1 MKEPLQHTSSR
12 AKRSGV
18 ERPQSQRC
26 EISLRPRRTRLG
38 WGLSI
43 ARLARN
49 DAMRIWFGAL
59 ALIGG
64 GALAFVLV
72 WWSQR
77 ASTPPATMPAS
88 APMPVAPVVRQ
99 WLDGTPLATG
109 AAQPLAVAIIIDN
122 APESQ
127 PQSGLT
133 DAPLVF
139 EVPVEGRRT
148 RLLAV
153 HALPTPSN
161 DGAECPSCP
170 IGPVR
175 SARPYFIGLAAAIG
189 APLVHV
195 GGSPAAMAVLRSSE
209 WLHMNQYFDPPF
221 WRDVSRRA
229 PFNVYTAASN
239 LGAFV
244 RTRGWEERLRESM
257 GALWGYTD
265 EVIPPSP
272 STPTIRLPY
281 DSGPYVVAWTYDAQ
295 AGVYKRSQD
304 GRSHLVRSGSEER
317 AVTATNVVVL
327 RVRSRVLDAIG
338 RLEIS
343 ALEPPIQPTSA
354 PKIATVFTGGRR
366 IDGTW
371 DWNVGGAPRF
381 QLLQTD
387 GTPITLQ
394 PGTTWVE
401 FIDWDLE

>member
-1 MKEPLQHTSSR
+1 MSTKRPQH
-12 AKRSGV
+12 RSGIAL
-18 ERPQSQRC
+18 PQKA
-26 EISLRPRRTRLG
+26 TR
-38 WGLSI
+38 I
-43 ARLARN
+43 
-49 DAMRIWFGAL
+49 GAL

-64 GALAFVLV
+64 GALAFVFV

-77 ASTPPATMPAS
+77 EVAPATVEPAS
-88 APMPVAPVVRQ
+88 VQTPAAPVVRQ
-99 WLDGTPLATG
+99 WFDGIPLTTG
-109 AAQPLAVAIIIDN
+109 AEQPLAVAIIIDN

-127 PQSGLT
+127 PQSGLA

-148 RLLAV
+148 RLLAIV
-153 HALPTPSN
+153 PL
-161 DGAECPSCP
+161 DGGSQP

-175 SARPYFIGLAAAIG
+175 SARPYFIELAAAIG

-195 GGSPAAMAVLRSSE
+195 GGSPAAMAVLQSSG
-209 WLHMNQYFDPPF
+209 WLHINQYFDPPF

-244 RTRGWEERLRESM
+244 RTRGWEERLRV
-257 GALWGYTD
+257 GGIIDVWQYAD
-265 EVIPPSP
+265 EKREASAGGN
-272 STPTIRLPY
+272 TIRLPF
-281 DSGPYVVAWTYDAQ
+281 DSGPYVVEWTYDAQ

-304 GRSHLVRSGSEER
+304 GRSHPVRSGSEER
-317 AVTATNVVVL
+317 AVTATNIVVL

-343 ALEPPIQPTSA
+343 ALEPPAKPSSEASLYYGVQPSSVPLA
-354 PKIATVFTGGRR
+354 ATVYSNGQRV
-366 IDGTW
+366 DGTW
-371 DWNVGGAPRF
+371 DWNVGGSPRF
-381 QLLQTD
+381 QLLRAD

-401 FIDWDLE
+401 IVDFDW

>member
-1 MKEPLQHTSSR
+1 MF
-12 AKRSGV
+12 
-18 ERPQSQRC
+18 
-26 EISLRPRRTRLG
+26 I
-38 WGLSI
+38 
-43 ARLARN
+43 
-49 DAMRIWFGAL
+49 GAL

-64 GALAFVLV
+64 GALAFAFV

-88 APMPVAPVVRQ
+88 APMPAAPVVRR
-99 WLDGTPLATG
+99 WIDGVPFAVG
-109 AAQPLAVAIIIDN
+109 ASQPLAVAIIIDN

-127 PQSGLT
+127 PQSGLA
-133 DAPLVF
+133 DSPLVF

-153 HALPTPSN
+153 YALSTPSN
-161 DGAECPSCP
+161 DGAECSSCP

-195 GGSPAAMAVLRSSE
+195 GGSPAAMAVLQSSG
-209 WLHMNQYFDPPF
+209 WLHINQYFDPPF
-221 WRDVSRRA
+221 WRDTSRRA

-244 RTRGWEERLRESM
+244 RTRGWEERLRASATE
-257 GALWGYTD
+257 LWKYTD
-265 EVIPPSP
+265 DLPLSLPLQGEGEKRSGGDVIRFPF
-272 STPTIRLPY
+272 
-281 DSGPYVVAWTYDAQ
+281 DSGPYVIEWTYDAQ

-304 GRSHLVRSGSEER
+304 GRFHMVRSGSEER

-327 RVRSRVLDAIG
+327 RVRSHVLDAIG

-343 ALEPPIQPTSA
+343 TLEPPVQPSSA
-354 PKIATVFTGGRR
+354 QMAATVYSGGQRV
-366 IDGTW
+366 DGTW
-371 DWNVGGAPRF
+371 DWNVGGSPRF
-381 QLLQTD
+381 QLLRAD
-387 GTPITLQ
+387 STPIALQ

-401 FIDWDLE
+401 VVDFDWE

>member
-1 MKEPLQHTSSR
+1 MSTK
-12 AKRSGV
+12 
-18 ERPQSQRC
+18 RPQRKLG
-26 EISLRPRRTRLG
+26 IALPRK
-38 WGLSI
+38 
-43 ARLARN
+43 
-49 DAMRIWFGAL
+49 AMFIGAL

-72 WWSQR
+72 WWAQR
-77 ASTPPATMPAS
+77 VRTPPATMPAS
-88 APMPVAPVVRQ
+88 APMPAAPVVRQ

-109 AAQPLAVAIIIDN
+109 AAQSLAVAIIIDN

-127 PQSGLT
+127 PQSGLA

-153 HALPTPSN
+153 YALPTPSN
-161 DGAECPSCP
+161 DGAECSSCP

-195 GGSPAAMAVLRSSE
+195 GGSPAAMAVLRSSG
-209 WLHMNQYFDPPF
+209 WLHVNQYFDPPF

-244 RTRGWEERLRESM
+244 RTRGWEERLRESV

-265 EVIPPSP
+265 EVIPPLP
-272 STPTIRLPY
+272 STPTIRLPF
-281 DSGPYVVAWTYDAQ
+281 DSGPYVVEWTYDAQ

-304 GRSHLVRSGSEER
+304 GRSHLVRSGGEER

-343 ALEPPIQPTSA
+343 ALESPVQPSSA
-354 PKIATVFTGGRR
+354 QMAATVYSGGQRV
-366 IDGTW
+366 DGTW

-381 QLLQTD
+381 QLLGAD
-387 GTPITLQ
+387 GTPIPLQ

-401 FIDWDLE
+401 IVDVEWE

>member
-1 MKEPLQHTSSR
+1 MSTK
-12 AKRSGV
+12 
-18 ERPQSQRC
+18 RPQHKFG
-26 EISLRPRRTRLG
+26 IALPRKAILV
-38 WGLSI
+38 
-43 ARLARN
+43 
-49 DAMRIWFGAL
+49 GAL

-77 ASTPPATMPAS
+77 ASTPPATMLAS
-88 APMPVAPVVRQ
+88 APMPAAPVVRR
-99 WLDGTPLATG
+99 WIDGVPFAVG
-109 AAQPLAVAIIIDN
+109 ASQPLAVAIIIDN

-127 PQSGLT
+127 PQSGLA
-133 DAPLVF
+133 DSPLVF

-153 HALPTPSN
+153 YALTTPSN
-161 DGAECPSCP
+161 DGAECSSCP

-195 GGSPAAMAVLRSSE
+195 GGSPAAMAVLQSSG
-209 WLHMNQYFDPPF
+209 WLHINQYFDPPF
-221 WRDVSRRA
+221 WRDTSRRA

-244 RTRGWEERLRESM
+244 RTRGWEERLRESV

-265 EVIPPSP
+265 EVITPSP
-272 STPTIRLPY
+272 STPTIRLPF
-281 DSGPYVVAWTYDAQ
+281 DSGPYVVEWTYDTQ

-304 GRSHLVRSGSEER
+304 GRSHLVRSGGEER

-343 ALEPPIQPTSA
+343 TLEPPAKPRSEASLYYGVQPSSA
-354 PKIATVFTGGRR
+354 QMAATVYSGGQRV
-366 IDGTW
+366 DGTW
-371 DWNVGGAPRF
+371 NWNVGGAPRF
-381 QLLQTD
+381 QLLRAD
-387 GTPITLQ
+387 STPIALQ

-401 FIDWDLE
+401 VVDFDWE